1 MDKVN
6 MIKDWVMSR
15 FSERTSWDGITIIAV
30 SILVL
35 CGVPIVKTKT
45 GWKIKNTS
53 GVSKSKK
60 AAKRRLRAIKWAKK
74 RRKRRRNT

>member
-35 CGVPIVKTKT
+35 CGVPIVKMLA
-45 GWKIKNTS
+45 WPVLAY
-53 GVSKSKK
+53 GVYTLCKEEGV
-60 AAKRRLRAIKWAKK
+60 I
-74 RRKRRRNT
+74 

>member
-6 MIKDWVMSR
+6 IIKDWVMSR

-35 CGVPIVKTKT
+35 CGVPIVKMLAWPALAYGIYTLCKEE
-45 GWKIKNTS
+45 
-53 GVSKSKK
+53 GV
-60 AAKRRLRAIKWAKK
+60 I
-74 RRKRRRNT
+74 